1 MNEASGQ
8 PPLPGPHDESAPGGT
23 TGDGAA
29 PSPLISVI
37 VPHYEDLDRL
47 SACLDA
53 LVRQE
58 GDLDYEIVVS
68 DNMSPSGETA
78 VLAAIA
84 GRARLVFA
92 SRKGAGPARNVGVAQ
107 SRGRILAF
115 TDCDCVPEPGWLKA
129 GVAALDK
136 HDFVGGQMTV
146 SVSDPAH
153 MSGAEGFERVFAF
166 DNRSYVVDKAFTV
179 TANLFCT
186 RALFDKVGE
195 FRTGVSEDLEWCH
208 RARDAGYRIGYAGDA
223 IVGHPA
229 RANWSELRRK
239 WHRINAETYGL
250 YLGKRLGRAKW
261 AVRAFALP
269 ASILAHTPKVL
280 TSGQVP
286 GLGNK
291 ARALGTLVAIRS
303 WRMVDSLG
311 LALGKKVS

>member
-1 MNEASGQ
+1 MSEASGE
-8 PPLPGPHDESAPGGT
+8 PPLPGSHDEPTTSGAKPAPQ
-23 TGDGAA
+23 
-29 PSPLISVI
+29 ISVI
-37 VPHYEDLDRL
+37 VPHYEDLARL
-47 SACLDA
+47 SDCLDA
-53 LVRQE
+53 LTRQQ

-68 DNMSPSGETA
+68 DNMSPSGEAA

-115 TDCDCVPEPGWLKA
+115 TDCDCVPEPGWLAA
-129 GVAALDK
+129 GIAALEK
-136 HDFVGGQMTV
+136 HDFVGGRMTV
-146 SVSDPAH
+146 SVPDPKH
-153 MSGAEGFERVFAF
+153 MSGAQGFERVFAF
-166 DNRSYVVDKAFTV
+166 DNRSYVIDKAFTV

-208 RARDAGYRIGYAGDA
+208 RARDAGYRSGYAGDA
-223 IVGHPA
+223 VVGHPA
-229 RANWSELRRK
+229 RANWSELVRK

-250 YLGKRLGRAKW
+250 YADKRLGRVKW
-261 AVRAFALP
+261 TVRSLALP

-303 WRMVDSLG
+303 WRLVDSVG
-311 LALGKKVS
+311 LALGKKAP